1 MKRAFCML
9 LLSAGLLLSGP
20 AWCEPPVWNFDPP
33 HCGFYFDI
41 RHIFSTVRGQFDDFS
56 GSIAF
61 DPENLDESTIDIR
74 VEVAS
79 VDTNVDRRDEH
90 LRSEDFFHADRYP
103 EMTFRSTGIRALG
116 GDRYEATG
124 LFRIKDVSR
133 EITVPFT
140 FHGVTPGPMRENT
153 LVAGFDA
160 RFSIDRL
167 AYNVGT
173 GKFYNMG
180 VTGKTV
186 EIVLSLEMIR
196 EGEQEK

>member
-1 MKRAFCML
+1 MKRAVCLF
-9 LLSAGLLLSGP
+9 LLSACLLMSGP
-20 AWCEPPVWNFDPP
+20 ARAEPPVWKFDPP

-61 DPENLDESTIDIR
+61 DPENLDESAIDIR

-79 VDTNVDRRDEH
+79 VDTNVRRRDDH
-90 LRSEDFFHADRYP
+90 LRSEDFFHVSRYP
-103 EMTFRSTGIRALG
+103 EMTFQSTEIRALG

-124 LFRIKDVSR
+124 TFRIKDVSR

-140 FHGVTPGPMRENT
+140 FHGVAEGPLRENT

-160 RFSIDRL
+160 RFTIDRL

-173 GKFYNMG
+173 GKFYDLG
-180 VTGKTV
+180 VTGKMV
-186 EIVLSLEMIR
+186 EIILSLEMIR
-196 EGEQEK
+196 EGG